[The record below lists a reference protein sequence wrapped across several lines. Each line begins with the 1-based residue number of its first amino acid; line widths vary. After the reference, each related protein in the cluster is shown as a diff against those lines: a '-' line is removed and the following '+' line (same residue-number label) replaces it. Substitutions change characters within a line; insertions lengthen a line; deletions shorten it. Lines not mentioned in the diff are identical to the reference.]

1 MSDSAKPLRLSRNLI
16 SEAGIGIAVVA
27 LANLGFLIYLD
38 ATRANSN
45 PYMGILTWIIAPAI
59 LIVGFLIFFAGM
71 LIERRR
77 PRKLA
82 PARALRARP
91 AASLRRAKSPNI
103 RRSISMNGA
112 RASS

>member
-1 MSDSAKPLRLSRNLI
+1 MTESGKPLRLSRNLI

-27 LANLGFLIYLD
+27 LANLGFLVYLD

-59 LIVGFLIFFAGM
+59 LITGFLIFFAGM

-77 PRKLA
+77 CNR
-82 PARALRARP
+82 LR
-91 AASLRRAKSPNI
+91 STMT
-103 RRSISMNGA
+103 RRSG
-112 RASS
+112 